1 VVSQTQQS
9 RGKRVLTVLS
19 SLDGISEESR
29 LCNLKLFA
37 YKCSEAYKNE
47 PATNYYLDAGNF
59 YAH

>member
-1 VVSQTQQS
+1 
-9 RGKRVLTVLS
+9 VLS